1 MPCAASPAS
10 PESRSMTQAVFDYF
24 SRHAGRELTRGSQ
37 ISLTSAQAGAVLSW
51 MRRSGVDFSESRLLS
66 KLFTVEQLL
75 GEPAAAEPGRGPPP
89 EAQRLRA
96 GNDGAFA
103 GVGIDIEAVSSMP
116 ICDAFREH
124 PDRKSTRMTS
134 IP

>member
-24 SRHAGRELTRGSQ
+24 SRLAGRELTRGSQ
-37 ISLTSAQAGAVLSW
+37 ISLTSAQAGAALSW

-75 GEPAAAEPGRGPPP
+75 GEPAAEEPGRGPPP

-96 GNDGAFA
+96 
-103 GVGIDIEAVSSMP
+103 
-116 ICDAFREH
+116 
-124 PDRKSTRMTS
+124 DRKSTRLNS
-134 IP
+134 SP